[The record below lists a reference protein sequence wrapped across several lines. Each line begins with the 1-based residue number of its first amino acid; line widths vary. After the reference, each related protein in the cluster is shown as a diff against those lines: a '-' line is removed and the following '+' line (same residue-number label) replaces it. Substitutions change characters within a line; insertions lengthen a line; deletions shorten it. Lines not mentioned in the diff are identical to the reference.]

1 MSFFVREIIDEE
13 AGNYFELTGAG
24 YGALIAVMVIIL
36 VAACFLS
43 GGKRK
48 NPAGST
54 QGSWYFPLW
63 LWRSPW
69 SLRRSKSSICPW
81 EEALLFSVCFLSA

>member
-36 VAACFLS
+36 VAVIS
-43 GGKRK
+43 
-48 NPAGST
+48 
-54 QGSWYFPLW
+54 PL
-63 LWRSPW
+63 LKPYQ
-69 SLRRSKSSICPW
+69 
-81 EEALLFSVCFLSA
+81 

>member
-36 VAACFLS
+36 VAACFQI
-43 GGKRK
+43 GR
-48 NPAGST
+48 AH
-54 QGSWYFPLW
+54 
-63 LWRSPW
+63 
-69 SLRRSKSSICPW
+69 
-81 EEALLFSVCFLSA
+81 V